1 MFYTDRTKGD
11 DMTKFLKAYIEW
23 WRQRFVLALTLK
35 FFAGVLVGFGLGVYF
50 LPIIVAD
57 APVDQQVIKAAAAQA
72 SYKAEFTRDLPG
84 SDFAHWGEGTLYLSP
99 GQVSLDGE
107 VSPGPD
113 YRLYLTPKY
122 VETEAEFLA
131 IKDQSKEIT
140 RIMGFKNFSYPVDE
154 NLDLSGYDSVIIWC
168 ERFSQFITSG
178 RLVQG

>member
-1 MFYTDRTKGD
+1 
-11 DMTKFLKAYIEW
+11 MTKFLKSYIEW
-23 WRQRFVLALTLK
+23 WRQRFFLALSVK
-35 FFAGVLVGFGLGVYF
+35 FVAGVLVGFGLGIYF

-57 APVDQQVIKAAAAQA
+57 APVDQQVIKAARTGIL
-72 SYKAEFTRDLPG
+72 KAEFTRDLPG